1 MDKGDILRMMIR
13 KMTMLVA
20 AALLTLAL
28 AAPVFAASPAAEQCA
43 ALGGTYTKTG
53 PGQFTCV
60 YATNP
65 GSPQSDNAAKPFKT
79 NNTQTG
85 QGGGGGEK
93 RSSTTTNPGG

>member
-1 MDKGDILRMMIR
+1 
-13 KMTMLVA
+13 MTMMVA
-20 AALLTLAL
+20 AALLALAL
-28 AAPVFAASPAAEQCA
+28 AAPAVFAASPAAEQCA

-65 GSPQSDNAAKPFKT
+65 GNPQSDNAAKPFKT

-85 QGGGGGEK
+85 QGGGGEK
-93 RSSTTTNPGG
+93 RSSSTNPGGHTF